1 MGLEVNL
8 VHIYNINNN
17 RNSCYYEHVLKTSS
31 LYTVLNALREIA
43 QGYWGSYYFYPHFT
57 DGKTEGES

>member
-17 RNSCYYEHVLKTSS
+17 CNSCYYEHVLKTSS

-43 QGYWGSYYFYPHFT
+43 QGY
-57 DGKTEGES
+57 